1 MPFLS
6 TTAYQNCS
14 LLILIYVVM
23 GKYFSYLVAKYKEIL

>member
-6 TTAYQNCS
+6 ATSYQNFN

-23 GKYFSYLVAKYKEIL
+23 GKYLSYLVAKYEEIL